1 MPDPAVH
8 GSAAAFVT
16 GLTLSASLIVAIGA
30 QNTFVLRQGLRGEHI
45 AGVVA
50 VCVLLD
56 IALMA
61 IGVGGLAASLG
72 RHPWALDAL
81 AIAGALLL
89 AAYGAAALRRALQP
103 QALPAATAGSAATVR
118 PLERVLMQALAIS
131 LVNPHVY
138 LDTVVLV
145 GAVGARQPPGMQ
157 GAFLI
162 GAGLASA
169 AWFSALG
176 YGARAL
182 APLFARPAAWRVL
195 DIVIAATMWS
205 LAAGL
210 ASGVFNG
217 PAA

>member
-1 MPDPAVH
+1 VAIH

-30 QNTFVLRQGLRGEHI
+30 QNTFVLRQGLRREHVAAI
-45 AGVVA
+45 VA

-56 IALMA
+56 FALMS
-61 IGVGGLAASLG
+61 IGVAGLAASLG
-72 RHPWALDAL
+72 RHPRALHAL

-103 QALPAATAGSAATVR
+103 QALLAAAAGAAGTTR
-118 PLERVLMQALAIS
+118 PLGRVLMQALAIS
-131 LVNPHVY
+131 LLNPHVY

-169 AWFSALG
+169 VWFTALG

-182 APLFARPAAWRVL
+182 APLFARPVAWRVL
-195 DIVIAATMWS
+195 DVVIAATMWS

-210 ASGVFNG
+210 ASGVFVQ